1 MFVVVIVVLFIIF
14 LIIVCVLYR
23 KKRKGKMF
31 LEDKNNLVKGVLV
44 IFFDEYDEKFNDV
57 FKFFIMDEEKL
68 FMFLS

>member
-1 MFVVVIVVLFIIF
+1 
-14 LIIVCVLYR
+14 
-23 KKRKGKMF
+23 MF

-68 FMFLS
+68 FMFLSQYIRGLSENLKFFYESN

>member
-1 MFVVVIVVLFIIF
+1 
-14 LIIVCVLYR
+14 
-23 KKRKGKMF
+23 MF

-68 FMFLS
+68 FMFLSQYI

>member
-1 MFVVVIVVLFIIF
+1 
-14 LIIVCVLYR
+14 
-23 KKRKGKMF
+23 MF

-68 FMFLS
+68 FIFLSQYIRGLSENLKFFYESN